1 MSSIIGQLG
10 KYTKKIGPQYP
21 ASRSVPYVLEELLL
35 LCVSLIEF
43 VNATCSVDE
52 LHLTSVEWVRCVRDL
67 KLNYW
72 VLNALDFDGLLS
84 VRA

>member
-1 MSSIIGQLG
+1 MVLPMRKGLARLPTLISL
-10 KYTKKIGPQYP
+10 
-21 ASRSVPYVLEELLL
+21 PYVLEELLL

-43 VNATCSVDE
+43 VNTSSGVYE

-67 KLNYW
+67 EFDNR
-72 VLNALDFDGLLS
+72 VLDAINLDGLLC

>member
-1 MSSIIGQLG
+1 MVLWLYHKKRKALRTFLFLTMSCM
-10 KYTKKIGPQYP
+10 
-21 ASRSVPYVLEELLL
+21 EELLL
-35 LCVSLIEF
+35 LSVSLIEF

-52 LHLTSVEWVRCVRDL
+52 LHLTSVEWVRSVRDL
-67 KLNYW
+67 KLNYR

>member
-1 MSSIIGQLG
+1 MRTG
-10 KYTKKIGPQYP
+10 
-21 ASRSVPYVLEELLL
+21 SVPYVLEELLL

-52 LHLTSVEWVRCVRDL
+52 LHLTSVERMRSVRDL
-67 KLNYW
+67 KLYYR

>member
-1 MSSIIGQLG
+1 MSCI
-10 KYTKKIGPQYP
+10 
-21 ASRSVPYVLEELLL
+21 EELLL
-35 LCVSLIEF
+35 LSVSLIEL
-43 VNATCSVDE
+43 VNTTSCINE

>member
-1 MSSIIGQLG
+1 MRFFLCTMSCI
-10 KYTKKIGPQYP
+10 
-21 ASRSVPYVLEELLL
+21 EELLL
-35 LCVSLIEF
+35 LSVSLIEL
-43 VNATCSVDE
+43 VNTTSCINE
-52 LHLTSVEWVRCVRDL
+52 LHLTCVEWVRSVRDL